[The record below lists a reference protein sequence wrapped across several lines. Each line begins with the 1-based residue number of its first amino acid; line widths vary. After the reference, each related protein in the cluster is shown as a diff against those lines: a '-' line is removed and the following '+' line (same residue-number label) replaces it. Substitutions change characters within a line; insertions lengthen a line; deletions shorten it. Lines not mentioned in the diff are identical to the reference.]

1 MRTVRVVS
9 SSLGTDEKGSEVE
22 KGTAGWV
29 LRALLELLALCCLLL
44 LAAMLGGVAIIAW
57 ECYRWAKREDRT
69 QF

>member
-1 MRTVRVVS
+1 M
-9 SSLGTDEKGSEVE
+9 
-22 KGTAGWV
+22 
-29 LRALLELLALCCLLL
+29 LELLALCCLLL

>member
-1 MRTVRVVS
+1 M
-9 SSLGTDEKGSEVE
+9 SLDHEWFLSEAE
-22 KGTAGWV
+22 KGTAMGWV